1 MRSTC
6 QNQFYFNILA
16 MKNEVKKTISFK
28 IAYLEINLTKVEN
41 LYSENYKTL
50 LKENKDDLRNWKN
63 IHVKELED

>member
-1 MRSTC
+1 
-6 QNQFYFNILA
+6 